1 MTRNDELI
9 VDGLVSLDEAMKF
22 LSISRP
28 TLNRLL
34 DRGVLPT
41 VRLVTTRRIPR
52 RALLDLA
59 ALPGQPRDPAVVP
72 RRIAHHRAHMQQIA
86 APVPLPAV
94 GFAQAD
100 LPAHLLD
107 QALDP
112 IKLLGRHL

>member
-34 DRGVLPT
+34 DQGVLPT

-52 RALLDLA
+52 RACLN
-59 ALPGQPRDPAVVP
+59 LPQGRWRSPWLTPP
-72 RRIAHHRAHMQQIA
+72 TIE
-86 APVPLPAV
+86 PV
-94 GFAQAD
+94 
-100 LPAHLLD
+100 D
-107 QALDP
+107 Q
-112 IKLLGRHL
+112 